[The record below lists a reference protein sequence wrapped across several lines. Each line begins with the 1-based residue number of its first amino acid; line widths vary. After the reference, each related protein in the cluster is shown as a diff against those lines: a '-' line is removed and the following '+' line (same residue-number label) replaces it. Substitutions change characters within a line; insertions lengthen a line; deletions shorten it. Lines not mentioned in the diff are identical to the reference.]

1 MADAKHDKHGSFST
15 SSKKMQISEYS
26 PSHKLTSQSTSPS
39 KYRDSNGLEKFHIT
53 KERKNAHKEVEIINN
68 RINQL
73 IKFEEQ
79 AKKKIDFAQKK
90 AEQIQKAKER
100 HGVDIKDKEFHKE
113 IRKIEEEEQRKR
125 NRDEKDRRFMNIK
138 NYQEMIL
145 NEKRNLAQETKR
157 QSKELDA
164 LQKHFKMLVEQQ
176 KNERKNIRYT
186 EVIEHKQRKD
196 INQNCYSVSLK
207 EEYEKR
213 IAQEK
218 AVHQELIN
226 KKKELEKY
234 EAELI
239 QKLANTEQNQAEVLK
254 NLESIA
260 NVSLFHL
267 GLRP

>member
-1 MADAKHDKHGSFST
+1 MANPKHGPNGSFSN
-15 SSKKMQISEYS
+15 SSRKINLSEYS
-26 PSHKLTSQSTSPS
+26 SPPKLTSQSTSPS
-39 KYRDSNGLEKFHIT
+39 KYRETHGIEKFYIT
-53 KERKNAHKEVEIINN
+53 QERKNANKEVELINN

-73 IKFEEQ
+73 IKFEEK
-79 AKKKIDFAQKK
+79 AKRKIDLAQQKTELIYRAK
-90 AEQIQKAKER
+90 DRHTEDIREKEQQKALKRLEEEDQRRRNREEKER
-100 HGVDIKDKEFHKE
+100 RV
-113 IRKIEEEEQRKR
+113 
-125 NRDEKDRRFMNIK
+125 MNTK

-145 NEKRNLAQETKR
+145 NEKRALAKETKR

-196 INQNCYSVSLK
+196 LTQNHYSVSLK

-218 AVHQELIN
+218 AVHIDLIN
-226 KKKELEKY
+226 QKKELEKY
-234 EAELI
+234 EAEI
-239 QKLANTEQNQAEVLK
+239 VQSLANTELNEVEAMK
-254 NLESIA
+254 NLETLA
-260 NVSLFHL
+260 KVSLFHL